1 MVLTAFKKFYYK
13 YLKNLDKIEKNRL
26 NSKGNTC
33 GIVVNYKTPDLIKK
47 YLSNFRKYF
56 SNLHLV
62 IVDNSN
68 YDRSTDLIYSICKR
82 DGNMTLLANVFNI
95 HHGPGLHKAI
105 QYVEDY
111 FKFALIMDSDILF
124 HKKGILDDM
133 KKILTEKFMFCGK
146 IEQVSVRGM
155 NNEEEES
162 ISYIH
167 PSCMYLNIN
176 EYLQL
181 PPAKLHGAPF
191 IDTFSSVKEQNKQ
204 NLLIDFE
211 VSNYITHLGRG
222 TVIRTGGYHT
232 KNHPKYAG
240 NKNYK

>member
-1 MVLTAFKKFYYK
+1 MIFPVIKKFYYK
-13 YLKNLDKIEKNRL
+13 YLNNLDKIEKNKL
-26 NSKGNTC
+26 DSKSDTC

-56 SNLHLV
+56 PNLHLV

-68 YDRSTDLIYSICKR
+68 YDRSTDLIYSFCKLDR
-82 DGNMTLLANVFNI
+82 NMTLLTNVFNM

-111 FKFALIMDSDILF
+111 FSFALIMDSDILF
-124 HKKGILDDM
+124 HQQGLLDDM
-133 KKILTEKFMFCGK
+133 KEILPENFMCCGK
-146 IEQVSVRGM
+146 TGQVTNRGM
-155 NNEEEES
+155 STTDRNS

-176 EYLQL
+176 EYLKL

-191 IDTFSSVKEQNKQ
+191 IDTFSSIKEKGKQ
-204 NLLIDFE
+204 YLLIDFE
-211 VSNYITHLGRG
+211 VSNYINHLGRG
-222 TVIRTGGYHT
+222 TVNRTGGYHT
-232 KNHPKYAG
+232 KNHPKYSG
-240 NKNYK
+240 NK

>member
-1 MVLTAFKKFYYK
+1 MILTALKKIYYK
-13 YLKNLDKIEKNRL
+13 YIINLDKVEKNKMA
-26 NSKGNTC
+26 SISHTC
-33 GIVVNYKTPDLIKK
+33 GIVVNYKTPDLINK
-47 YLSNFRKYF
+47 YLANFRKYF
-56 SNLHLV
+56 SDLHLV

-124 HKKGILDDM
+124 HKKGILNDM
-133 KKILTEKFMFCGK
+133 NKILPEKFICCGK
-146 IEQVSVRGM
+146 IGQVTKRGIGTT
-155 NNEEEES
+155 NRNS
-162 ISYIH
+162 ILYIH

-176 EYLQL
+176 EYLQF

-191 IDTFSSVKEQNKQ
+191 IDTFSSVKEQGKQ

-211 VSNYITHLGRG
+211 VSNYINHLGRG
-222 TVIRTGGYHT
+222 TVTRTGGYHIKT
-232 KNHPKYAG
+232 HPKYSG
-240 NKNYK
+240 NK

>member
-1 MVLTAFKKFYYK
+1 MVLPAFKKFYYK
-13 YLKNLDKIEKNRL
+13 YIKNLDEIEKDKL
-26 NSKGNTC
+26 DSKSDTC

-47 YLSNFRKYF
+47 YLSNFREYF

-111 FKFALIMDSDILF
+111 FEFALIMDSDILF
-124 HKKGILDDM
+124 HKKGIIDDM

-146 IEQVSVRGM
+146 IVQVSVRGM
-155 NNEEEES
+155 NSKEEES
-162 ISYIH
+162 IPYIH
-167 PSCMYLNIN
+167 PSCMYININ

-191 IDTFSSVKEQNKQ
+191 IDTFSSVKEQDKQ

-211 VSNYITHLGRG
+211 VSNYMTHLGRG

-232 KNHPKYAG
+232 KNHPLYAG
-240 NKNYK
+240 NKKL